1 MDGKDSGYQMLSQN
15 GSDFSN
21 SMERERRE
29 WYIQMWR

>member
-1 MDGKDSGYQMLSQN
+1 MDGRDSGYQLFPQN

-21 SMERERRE
+21 SMERGRRE